1 MDYNHG
7 MNSVL
12 KSIFQFLPVQLL
24 ILHFR
29 KYQLLLLFW
38 VIIITTVTGHFAA
51 VFGAKSLFLAPEYQ
65 GKISFFSM
73 FILGGAMA
81 VFVMSWHVTTFII
94 HSARLPFLGAVR
106 HAFIKYCINN
116 SLLPLA
122 FLVFYSFVVTHYQ
135 LRDEHA
141 GASRAFLFQ
150 LGFYMGF
157 ALIIIVS
164 FAYFFRVDRDLLKV
178 VLSRI
183 ANPSRVKN
191 FIPYDALDYEIDV
204 VNTKTFLSGRLK
216 LKRCDELETFSPRLL
231 QTVLR
236 KHHRNAITAS
246 IFALMVLWA
255 SGFFVDKPILRLP
268 AGAGFLILF
277 SVVLGIVGAMKYFL
291 RSWEVLGWIF
301 IVAILSALVKNDVFD
316 VRSIAYGLNYKTPAA
331 EKPVYDTR
339 NLNILFNDSLCQQDR
354 QQEEN
359 RLSLWQSKRIAA
371 GDTNAPLI
379 IISVSGGGNR
389 AAYWTFRNLQYLDSM
404 SNGRLY
410 NNTVMITGASGG
422 MIGATYWR
430 DVQYKYK
437 QTNQSSPYQQQ
448 YQDNIGKDLLNAIIF
463 SLASV
468 DLASPF
474 NKIAVAGYSY
484 KKDRGYAM
492 EQELIRNTEGLLD
505 KKLGDYTAKEQN
517 CEMPALIVNGTIIN
531 DGKRLMMAASPV
543 GYLCKPAYDS
553 NNKNA
558 LVDAIDFGRFFAKQD
573 AQNMR
578 ITSALR
584 MNATFPYILPVVRL
598 PSAPEMNVMDA
609 GLRDNFGIEVAVRY
623 LYSMS
628 SWIKANNKKVIL
640 LQIRD
645 TRENELFPQSHINSL
660 GSMVSSPLFVIQNK
674 WESFQSYGH
683 TYLKDY
689 ARSLFDGKLQIVTME
704 YIPEHEGKTA
714 ALNFHLT
721 QREKTD
727 LLQSVYSQQNQTDAN
742 HIKQM
747 LSE

>member
-1 MDYNHG
+1 

-12 KSIFQFLPVQLL
+12 KNIFQFLPVQLL

-38 VIIITTVTGHFAA
+38 VVIITTITGHFAA
-51 VFGAKSLFLAPEYQ
+51 IFGARSLFLAPEYQ

-81 VFVMSWHVTTFII
+81 VFVMSWHITTFII
-94 HSARLPFLGAVR
+94 HSARLPFLGAMR

-122 FLVFYSFVVTHYQ
+122 FLVFYSFAVTHYQ
-135 LRDEHA
+135 LRDEHTS
-141 GASRAFLFQ
+141 ASRAFLFQ
-150 LGFYMGF
+150 LGFYTGF
-157 ALIIIVS
+157 ILIIIVS

-216 LKRCDELETFSPRLL
+216 IKRCDELETFSPRLL

-246 IFALMVLWA
+246 IFALMMLWA

-301 IVAILSALVKNDVFD
+301 IIATLSALVKNDVFD
-316 VRSIAYGLNYKTPAA
+316 VRSIAYGLNYKTSVT
-331 EKPVYDTR
+331 EKPKYDTQS
-339 NLNILFNDSLCQQDR
+339 LNAIFTDSLCKQDKLL
-354 QQEEN
+354 EEK
-359 RLSLWQSKRIAA
+359 RLALWQSKRIAA
-371 GDTNAPLI
+371 GDTNAPLVVVC
-379 IISVSGGGNR
+379 VSGGGNR
-389 AAYWTFRNLQYLDSM
+389 AAYWTFRNLQYLDSIT
-404 SNGRLY
+404 NGRLY
-410 NNTVMITGASGG
+410 NNTLLITGASGG
-422 MIGATYWR
+422 MLGAAYWR
-430 DVQYKYK
+430 DVQHKYR
-437 QTNQSSPYQQQ
+437 QINQPSLYQQQ
-448 YQDNIGKDLLNAIIF
+448 HQDNIGKDLLNAIVF
-463 SLASV
+463 SLVSV
-468 DLASPF
+468 DLVSPF

-492 EQELIRNTEGLLD
+492 EQELIRNTDGILD
-505 KKLGDYTAKEQN
+505 KNLGYYTTKEQN
-517 CEMPALIVNGTIIN
+517 CEMPALIVNSTIIN

-543 GYLCKPAYDS
+543 SYLCKPAYDS
-553 NNKNA
+553 NNDNA
-558 LVDAIDFGRFFAKQD
+558 LVDAIDFSRFFAKQD
-573 AQNMR
+573 AHNMR

-598 PSAPEMNVMDA
+598 PSVPEMNTMDA
-609 GLRDNFGIEVAVRY
+609 GLRDNFGIEVAARY

-628 SWIKANNKKVIL
+628 NWINANNKKVIL

-645 TRENELFPQSHINSL
+645 TRENQLFPQSHINSL

-683 TYLKDY
+683 AYLKDY
-689 ARSLFDGKLQIVTME
+689 ANSLFGSRLQIVTME
-704 YIPEHEGKTA
+704 YIPEHEDKTA

-721 QREKTD
+721 QREKKD
-727 LLQSVYSQQNQTDAN
+727 LLQSVYSPQNQADVN
-742 HIKQM
+742 LIKQM

>member
-1 MDYNHG
+1 MRNILRG
-7 MNSVL
+7 
-12 KSIFQFLPVQLL
+12 IFQFLPLQLL
-24 ILHFR
+24 VLHFR
-29 KYQLLLLFW
+29 KYQLLLIFW
-38 VIIITTVTGHFAA
+38 AILIATITGHFAA

-81 VFVMSWHVTTFII
+81 VFVMAWHITTFII

-122 FLVFYSFVVTHYQ
+122 FLVFYSFVITHYQ
-135 LRDEHA
+135 LRDEHS
-141 GASRAFLFQ
+141 GAARAFLFQ
-150 LGFYMGF
+150 VGFYTGF

-183 ANPSRVKN
+183 TNPSRIKN
-191 FIPYDALDYEIDV
+191 FIPYDALDYDIDV
-204 VNTKTFLSGRLK
+204 VNTKTFLSGRL
-216 LKRCDELETFSPRLL
+216 RITHCDQLETYSPRLL
-231 QTVLR
+231 HAVLR
-236 KHHRNAITAS
+236 KHHRNAITANV
-246 IFALMVLWA
+246 FALMVLWA
-255 SGFFVDKPILRLP
+255 SGFFVDTPILRLP

-301 IVAILSALVKNDVFD
+301 IVAVLSALVKNDVFD
-316 VRSIAYGLNYKTPAA
+316 VRSIAYGLNYKTPVS
-331 EKPVYDTR
+331 EKPVYNTE
-339 NLNILFNDSLCQQDR
+339 NLNAVFTDSICTQDR
-354 QQEEN
+354 MQEEK
-359 RLSLWQSKRIAA
+359 RLTLWQAKRMAA

-379 IISVSGGGNR
+379 VVCVSGGGNR
-389 AAYWTFRNLQYLDSM
+389 SAYWTFRNLQYLDSIT
-404 SNGRLY
+404 NGRLY
-410 NNTVMITGASGG
+410 NNSVMITGASGG
-422 MIGATYWR
+422 MLGAAYWR
-430 DVQYKYK
+430 DVHYKYSQDNE
-437 QTNQSSPYQQQ
+437 QTVYLQK
-448 YQDNIGKDLLNAIIF
+448 YQDNVGNDLLNAIIF

-505 KKLGDYTAKEQN
+505 KKLGEYTEKEQN
-517 CEMPALIVNGTIIN
+517 CEMPAIIVNGTIIN
-531 DGKRLMMAASPV
+531 DGKRLMVAASPV
-543 GYLCKPAYDS
+543 SYLCKPAYDTS
-553 NNKNA
+553 DKTA
-558 LVDAIDFGRFFAKQD
+558 LVDAIDFNRFFAKQD
-573 AQNMR
+573 AQNLR

-598 PSAPEMNVMDA
+598 PSEPEMNVMDA
-609 GLRDNFGIEVAVRY
+609 GLRDNFGVEVAVRY
-623 LYSMS
+623 LYNMRN
-628 SWIKANNKKVIL
+628 WITANNKRIIL

-645 TRENELFPQSHINSL
+645 TRENELFPQSQINSL

-689 ARSLFDGKLQIVTME
+689 AQTLFGDKLHIVTME
-704 YIPEHEGKTA
+704 YIPAHPDKTA

-721 QREKTD
+721 QREKKD
-727 LLQSVYSQQNQTDAN
+727 LLQSIYTPTNMARVQT
-742 HIKQM
+742 IKTL
-747 LSE
+747 LSK